1 MYTLFDFLS
10 HVKGVE
16 YIISVLFIAGF
27 ILYLE
32 VLKPKPFK
40 TLVHTSKDDLSYIK
54 ERGYRNTLRTIG
66 RIFAA
71 PFIGLFYV
79 ISLPFIFAYAVGL
92 ELIDLSLKGLGSI
105 FSVAGKN
112 VTFGWRPQEAYF
124 AGKKGRK
131 KKAEPKKDKEEEE
144 EEESE

>member
-92 ELIDLSLKGLGSI
+92 ELIDLALKGLGSI

-124 AGKKGRK
+124 AGKKDRK
-131 KKAEPKKDKEEEE
+131 KKAEPKKDTEE